1 LLLINLINGGIR
13 HVARAVENPVV
24 QRQSLPFW
32 RIVLHGFCLLL
43 ARLWRRWLSVRMLLD
58 SRADRSC
65 SRHDSGW
72 ETAVPSIDNPDQRIV
87 QDRSRFTGTSL
98 SVIVDVLAAL
108 LSFAS
113 CIWRR
118 ISAMASCTSARPGV
132 CERGR
137 LATPPTT
144 PG

>member
-1 LLLINLINGGIR
+1 MINLINGGIR
-13 HVARAVENPVV
+13 HAGRAVENPAV

-32 RIVLHGFCLLL
+32 RIVVLHGFCLLL
-43 ARLWRRWLSVRMLLD
+43 AQLWRRWLSVRMLLD
-58 SRADRSC
+58 SRVDRAC
-65 SRHDSGW
+65 SRLDSGW

-118 ISAMASCTSARPGV
+118 ICAMASCTSARPGV

-137 LATPPTT
+137 LATPSTT